1 MPWFSQVAR
10 TGAPALLRRAG
21 QSASM
26 EAAVSMSE
34 AMGARDAADPTL
46 RAQFLRHQEPDES
59 AVAQRLSPAARL
71 GSSKVQGDAIVAMP
85 PHLLSRIETLL
96 STSNKAQLRRDG
108 HHMASLLRSAPT
120 AHDATRLELSRAQVF
135 LQSLASVRAGPL
147 YLSTQLAAR
156 YAVLVRVLDEVRRR
170 MPSTSAAPWVPA
182 KLYDFCM
189 HTGEA
194 LWAYA
199 HVFGAPSLSEY
210 QAEAP
215 DGSLIKT
222 AAALQNDACWQHTRT
237 SLRVRG
243 DEAHVL
249 RDRPACE
256 SGTPSLG
263 VHAFGL
269 SALGSDLAREKE
281 VLRLWKSG
289 AEVLVLVEEATP
301 RGFAC
306 IAAARSQLL
315 ALGRPSSDCHVMAP
329 CPHDGACPVWR
340 LDALLSPSVRR
351 PIDVCG
357 HSQMYRVPS
366 FMRATTRL
374 QRGDATTEFCY
385 VILHRTARPS
395 LSDALPAWTA
405 HIPAELQAH
414 VPAAVEHLA
423 AGARSGQLDALRAT
437 RAAVPPPSV
446 PAEVE
451 RCAATLAA
459 AGIDEHR
466 VMQVDAYAWPR
477 LVRPPLKKGGHVTM
491 DACCPTG
498 DVRRF
503 TVAKSA
509 GRQAYQDARKVRH
522 GELFAHAMKAGR
534 SVPLS
539 PLPEHDTPEKGADT
553 ASEHRQLGPDAQSY
567 TLQHGL
573 LPKRRSVHAPKHKPS
588 TVLDA
593 TRSDVRT
600 SRKPS
605 RTALEQALQ
614 AQGW

>member
-1 MPWFSQVAR
+1 
-10 TGAPALLRRAG
+10 
-21 QSASM
+21 M

-34 AMGARDAADPTL
+34 AMGLRDAADPTL
-46 RAQFLRHQEPDES
+46 RAQFLRHREPDES
-59 AVAQRLSPAARL
+59 TVAQRLSPAARL
-71 GSSKVQGDAIVAMP
+71 GSSKVQGDSIVAIP
-85 PHLLSRIETLL
+85 PHLLSRIEALL
-96 STSNKAQLRRDG
+96 SASNKAQLRRDG
-108 HHMASLLRSAPT
+108 HHMASLLRSAPA
-120 AHDATRLELSRAQVF
+120 AHDATRLEPSRAQAF
-135 LQSLASVRAGPL
+135 LQSLASARAGPL

-156 YAVLVRVLDEVRRR
+156 YAVLVRVFDEVRRR
-170 MPSTSAAPWVPA
+170 MPSRAAAPWVPA

-189 HTGEA
+189 HTSEA
-194 LWAYA
+194 LWAYD
-199 HVFGAPSLSEY
+199 HVFGAPSLREY

-222 AAALQNDACWQHTRT
+222 AAALQSDACWQHTRT

-256 SGTPSLG
+256 GGTPSLG

-315 ALGRPSSDCHVMAP
+315 ALGRSSSSCHVMAP
-329 CPHDGACPVWR
+329 CPHDSACPVWR

-351 PIDVCG
+351 PIDVCA

-385 VILHRTARPS
+385 AILHRAARPS

-423 AGARSGQLDALRAT
+423 TGARSGQLDALRAT
-437 RAAVPPPSV
+437 RAADPPPSV
-446 PAEVE
+446 PVEVE
-451 RCAATLAA
+451 RCAATLEA

-491 DACCPTG
+491 DACCASG

-539 PLPEHDTPEKGADT
+539 TVPEHDTPVQGAEP

-567 TLQHGL
+567 ILQHGR

-588 TVLDA
+588 TMLDA
-593 TRSDVRT
+593 ARSDVRT